1 MAKYI
6 AQIIVLGTQIV
17 GRAFAR
23 ALKQEYA
30 ASQEAAKRAGGGKE
44 GQSRVAA
51 NLKTGMTLEEA
62 QQILNVSKLDP
73 EHIQKNYE
81 HLFNVNDK
89 SKGGSFYLQSKVF
102 RAKER
107 IDQELKASKPPEAAS
122 ERKDTSESAS
132 SSDQKWV
139 C

>member
-23 ALKQEYA
+23 ALKQEIA
-30 ASQEAAKRAGGGKE
+30 ASQEAAKRAGGGQQ
-44 GQSRVAA
+44 GQNRVAA
-51 NLKTGMTLEEA
+51 NLKTGITLEEA

-73 EHIQKNYE
+73 EEIQKNYD
-81 HLFNVNDK
+81 HLFSVNDK

-107 IDQELKASKPPEAAS
+107 IDQELKAEGKPPETC
-122 ERKDTSESAS
+122 ERKE
-132 SSDQKWV
+132 QI
-139 C
+139 

>member
-30 ASQEAAKRAGGGKE
+30 ASQEAAKRAGGGKQ

-51 NLKTGMTLEEA
+51 NLKTGLSLEEA

-73 EHIQKNYE
+73 EQIQKNYE
-81 HLFNVNDK
+81 HLFQVNDK

-107 IDQELKASKPPEAAS
+107 IDQELIASKPPEAS
-122 ERKDTSESAS
+122 ERKDTTSEDTTSER
-132 SSDQKWV
+132 KWV
-139 C
+139 F

>member
-23 ALKQEYA
+23 ALKQEIA
-30 ASQEAAKRAGGGKE
+30 ASQEAAKRAGGGKQ

-51 NLKTGMTLEEA
+51 NLRTGMTLEEA
-62 QQILNVSKLDP
+62 QQILNTSKLEP
-73 EHIQKNYE
+73 QEIQKNYE
-81 HLFNVNDK
+81 HLFQVNDK
-89 SKGGSFYLQSKVF
+89 AKGGSFYLQSKVF

-107 IDQELKASKPPEAAS
+107 IDQELKASKPPDNKQESS
-122 ERKDTSESAS
+122 ETQ
-132 SSDQKWV
+132 DQGQSK
-139 C
+139 